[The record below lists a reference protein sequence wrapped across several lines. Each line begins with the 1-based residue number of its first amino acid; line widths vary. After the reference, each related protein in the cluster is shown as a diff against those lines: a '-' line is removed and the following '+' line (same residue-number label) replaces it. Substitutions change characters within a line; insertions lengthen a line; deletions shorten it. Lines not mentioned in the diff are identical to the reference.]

1 MMKFRAVLLRPKGP
15 LTGIP
20 KADTLFGAIASA
32 VAVLYDKKAVEE
44 LVDAFKAGARIS
56 SAFPYFKDTY
66 YLPKPLSV
74 ELVDFEMEYEEAKRI
89 RRAKYLDVENFERVL
104 RLEPFEAPEVNV
116 HSRVSVP
123 RVVLDRV
130 TSDSALYFWD
140 EVRFMDGAGI
150 YFLYSGPDDVFRDYI
165 EPAVRLLGDTGVG
178 GKSTWGFGLFEP
190 EFSRLNIDAP
200 VSEYQVTLSNA
211 MPTKK
216 PVLWRLFRKGG
227 WSFGRRKPKMT
238 FIEEGSVVKND
249 PGRFEELDLGLP
261 FRVYVYGLTFPVPV
275 NLPDME
281 GLK

>member
-1 MMKFRAVLLRPKGP
+1 MEFRAILLRPKGP
-15 LTGIP
+15 LTEIP
-20 KADTLFGAIASA
+20 RADTLFGAIASA
-32 VAVLYDKKAVEE
+32 VAVLNGGNAVEE
-44 LVDAFKAGARIS
+44 LVNAFKAGARIS
-56 SAFPYFKDTY
+56 SAFPYFKDAY
-66 YLPKPLSV
+66 YLPKPFSV

-89 RRAKYLDVENFERVL
+89 RRAKYLDVRNFERAL
-104 RLEPFEAPEVNV
+104 RLEPFEAPDINV
-116 HSRVSVP
+116 HKKVSVP

-140 EVRFMDGAGI
+140 EVRFRDDAGL
-150 YFLYSGPDDVFRDYI
+150 YFLYSGPDGVFMDYI
-165 EPAVRLLGDTGVG
+165 EPAVRLLGDSGIG

-190 EFSRLNIDAP
+190 EFSRLKIKAP
-200 VSEYQVTLSNA
+200 TSDYEVTLSNA
-211 MPTKK
+211 LPTKK

-261 FRVYVYGLTFPVPV
+261 FKVHIYGLTFPVPAI
-275 NLPDME
+275 LPDME